1 MSGRDKDLPSSQ
13 APDGPLVRRPKQGA
27 RGSAAENAVRDE
39 LGELGY
45 DVVRSAVSKGAADL
59 WALHDNRIVF
69 VQVKLGKRSGG
80 FVMPS
85 PAERRELL
93 RMARRAYGGVA
104 VAATRVPG
112 DRWNPAVTSWRRLT
126 GEGPRDWETWSPKLL
141 AMRGEGS

>member
-13 APDGPLVRRPKQGA
+13 APDGLPVRRPKQGA

-45 DVVRSAVSKGAADL
+45 DVVRSAASKGAADL
-59 WALHDNRIVF
+59 WALHDNRILF
-69 VQVKLGKRSGG
+69 VQVKLGKRSEG

-141 AMRGEGS
+141 AMRVEGS

>member
-1 MSGRDKDLPSSQ
+1 MSGRDKGLPASQ
-13 APDGPLVRRPKQGA
+13 APAGPPVRRPRQGA
-27 RGSAAENAVRDE
+27 RGSAAENVVRDE

-45 DVVRSAVSKGAADL
+45 DVVRSAASKGAADL
-59 WALHDNRIVF
+59 WALHDNRILF
-69 VQVKLGKRSGG
+69 VQVKLGKRSEG

-126 GEGPRDWETWSPKLL
+126 GEGPRDWETWSPRLL
-141 AMRGEGS
+141 AMRVEES